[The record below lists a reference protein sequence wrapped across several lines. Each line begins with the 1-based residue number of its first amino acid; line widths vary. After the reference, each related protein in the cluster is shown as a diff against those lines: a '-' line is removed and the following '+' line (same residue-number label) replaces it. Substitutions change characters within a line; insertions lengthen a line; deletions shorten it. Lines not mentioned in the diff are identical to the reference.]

1 MIDRVNLHEV
11 RSAPIKYGP
20 QAAPLKKIFIWH
32 QRHLKTHIGVTSPEK
47 EVTMSLL
54 EHWPDLLTVQ
64 EAAEI
69 LRADP
74 AQVGDFIKAKKISCT
89 EIAGKTLIPRQY
101 LEDFIEK
108 SCKV

>member
-1 MIDRVNLHEV
+1 MRCGLP
-11 RSAPIKYGP
+11 PIKYGP

-89 EIAGKTLIPRQY
+89 EIAGKNAYSKAIFRGFY
-101 LEDFIEK
+101 
-108 SCKV
+108 